1 MKRRDFLKASIGG
14 AAVALSG
21 GNANA
26 RPNLEPAPEAVG
38 MLYDSTLCVGCKACV
53 AKCKEVNRMPPTIR
67 GEDVQYDSAL
77 DLSPQTLNVIK
88 VYRDGDAEVK
98 DRETNGFAFEKRS
111 CMHCVDPGC
120 VSACPVTALSRHE
133 QTGIVTYDADAC
145 IGCRTCMTG
154 CPYNV
159 PQFDY
164 NNPFGEIHKCQM
176 CNQAGVERIDNGMIT
191 GCAEAC
197 PTGATLFGSR
207 EALLEE
213 ARRRMALKPGE
224 IYNYPRGD
232 VRDPVSSHEKAVPSY
247 LQHIWGETEAG
258 GTNVMHISS
267 IAFDKLGMPPLPD
280 RSYASISETVQHT
293 LYQYLA
299 LPALALGG
307 LTYVI
312 KKNTDDG
319 EGGGK

>member
-1 MKRRDFLKASIGG
+1 MKRREFLKASLTVP
-14 AAVALSG
+14 AAALVSES
-21 GNANA
+21 AQA

-53 AKCKEVNRMPPTIR
+53 SMCKQVNNMPATQL
-67 GEDVQYDSAL
+67 GDDVQYDSAR
-77 DLSPQTLNVIK
+77 DLSHQTLNVIK
-88 VYRDGDAEVK
+88 VYRDGDSSVK
-98 DRETNGFAFEKRS
+98 DRENNGYAFEKRS

-120 VSACPVTALSRHE
+120 VSVCPVTALRRNPK
-133 QTGIVTYDADAC
+133 TGIVTYHEEAC

-164 NNPFGEIHKCQM
+164 NNTFGEIHKCEM
-176 CNQAGVERIDNGMIT
+176 CNQAGVERIDKGQIT

-213 ARRRMALKPGE
+213 AKRRLALKPGE
-224 IYNYPRGD
+224 VYQYPRGD
-232 VRDPVSSHEKAVPSY
+232 VRNPYSTHDKTVPEY
-247 LQHIWGETEAG
+247 QQHVWGEKEAG

-267 IAFDKLGMPPLPD
+267 IPFDKLGMPDLPD

-293 LYQYLA
+293 LYQYMA
-299 LPALALGG
+299 LPAVLLGAL
-307 LTYVI
+307 TWRI
-312 KKNTDDG
+312 KKTTEDD
-319 EGGGK
+319 EGGEE